1 MIVYNF
7 YKFLNF
13 IPQYIVSTIIALLVY
28 FYIGWRSPKL
38 PLFFKL
44 TRRVN
49 ESFFKSPFY
58 GNGRSVT
65 EFFSLD
71 DISGNGYYTIRR
83 KNYSFKPLFFS
94 ILYSYLSG
102 SFRPDLQKFR
112 TSYSRN
118 IDLNYNRAYF
128 DVYRIFFSVI
138 IWAGLLFLITPF
150 RDIYIF
156 LPHLNSTGNTIVA
169 VILSVSIFEA
179 IISLLYFISGISR
192 KTILLTEAG
201 IFSIFSL
208 SLLAPSMTW
217 FNVYSISGKV
227 IIYLTLLALFL
238 AIGIIIPQLRRRR
251 TIYRTSFAFTLIA
264 YLFILLVVIINIL
277 RLVGF

>member
-7 YKFLNF
+7 YNFLNF
-13 IPQYIVSTIIALLVY
+13 VPQYVASTIIALLVY
-28 FYIGWRSPKL
+28 LYIGWKSPKL

-44 TRRVN
+44 TSSMN

-58 GNGRSVT
+58 GNGREVMK
-65 EFFSLD
+65 FFSLD
-71 DISGNGYYTIRR
+71 EISENGYCTSRR
-83 KNYSFKPLFFS
+83 KSLGLNPLFFS

-102 SFRPDLQKFR
+102 SFRPDVQEI
-112 TSYSRN
+112 SSPYSKN
-118 IDLNYNRAYF
+118 LDLHYNRAFF
-128 DVYRIFFSVI
+128 DVYRIFFSII

-150 RDIYIF
+150 HDIYIF
-156 LPHLNSTGNTIVA
+156 LPHLNTIDNTIVA

-179 IISLLYFISGISR
+179 IISLLYFISGVGR
-192 KTILLTEAG
+192 RTILLIEVG
-201 IFSIFSL
+201 ILSIFSL

-217 FNVYSISGKV
+217 ISVYSTSGKI

-238 AIGIIIPQLRRRR
+238 AIGVIIPQLRKRI

-264 YLFILLVVIINIL
+264 YLFILSVVIINIL
-277 RLVGF
+277 RLF